1 MSFLEDFR
9 RVDSEA
15 DHSYPSHDETAYELG
30 AKQVFYD
37 ILETTRWGFVSQYVY
52 ELNGEFVSVVYE
64 EGSGDSDI
72 DYEPEYSEVEKQE
85 VTITKYVF
93 V

>member
-1 MSFLEDFR
+1 MSFLEDFKR
-9 RVDSEA
+9 LESESTDSYA
-15 DHSYPSHDETAYELG
+15 SHDETADELG

-37 ILETTRWGFVSQYVY
+37 ILDTTRWGFVSQYVY
-52 ELNGEFVSVVYE
+52 EKDGEFVSVVYE

-72 DYEPEYSEVEKQE
+72 DYDPEYSAVEKKE
-85 VTITKYVF
+85 MIVTKYVA